1 MGGEGVQSVGG
12 EGNTFVEWV
21 VKSTEDYNR
30 KFTCSTRS

>member
-1 MGGEGVQSVGG
+1 MCRVWVVMVIRC
-12 EGNTFVEWV
+12 VEWV